1 MKFLYFIFISYL
13 KFNLWN
19 GIEIY
24 LKEERGYPLVSF
36 MVIILSGSAYENP
49 EELGLTH
56 FLEHMLFDGTKN
68 YKREKLNEE
77 FSNSGI
83 YVNAFTREDYT
94 AFFFTG
100 PSKEIEKGIYL
111 LSEMLFESNFP
122 DEEFEK
128 EKNVVIEEMNM
139 ERKREENIHEEEAM
153 KYLFA
158 GLPYSNPVIGYE
170 ETIKNLKKENLINFW
185 KKHYIPQNMKIIAVG
200 NFEIERI
207 LEMIKIY
214 FGKYPPGERIYL
226 EMNKIEYKEKEFFKK
241 RGDFTK
247 NYITIGFNAPLLN
260 ENFSEYFMILN
271 KILNSERIKEKIKNK
286 FEGVEEIHFDYVARK
301 GASILKF
308 YAVYENDLTD
318 KIFNEID
325 KVIKELILDI
335 KEKDFEGAKNSLIYE
350 KIYNEE
356 NYTYA
361 LIFKSYYIPFG
372 GPPFEEKIYERI
384 KRAKFKDFK
393 NFFKNYDFEKRRGF
407 ASLKWKEKG
416 YGESNIYKIERKFVG
431 GTKVLFK
438 YEQDS
443 KIFAMNILIKN
454 RNMIERKG
462 ASEILSR
469 ILYKKLSQLEEI
481 GARIK
486 TYDDPYLPFDD
497 YYHRRDFI
505 YIRLEIPKENAL
517 KGIKVLKENLK
528 NLDFKENEIKSI
540 KEELISI
547 LKREEKNPSYV
558 SEKVLWENLF
568 ENKTFSKPLLGNE
581 KEIEGLSLNELKE
594 VYNNFL
600 SEGNLIIGVVSPFT
614 FEEIKEYLNIF
625 KTNSLNFPPEYI
637 EIKGKGFIKK
647 ININSRETYIRIA
660 RIIPSIKNEE
670 NPALKLL
677 SLIISKRMQEIIR
690 EKMGASYRLGAS
702 VSDYENFSLFEIGIG
717 TSPNK
722 WKDVIEK
729 VFEIIEDLKKNPPGA
744 EEIEKILSSFYG
756 RNLRF
761 HQSRINQAYFMS
773 FYELVGAGY
782 EYDLNIFEIL
792 KSVDYNKLPY
802 LIEKYLKKEEL
813 GIVIAGKME
822 EE

>member
-1 MKFLYFIFISYL
+1 MKLLCFIFFSYL

-24 LKEERGYPLVSF
+24 LKEEKGYPLVSF
-36 MVIILSGSAYENP
+36 MVIVLSGSAYEKP
-49 EELGLTH
+49 EEIGLTH

-77 FSNSGI
+77 FTNRGI

-100 PSKEIEKGIYL
+100 PSKEVEKGIHL

-122 DEEFEK
+122 EEEFEK
-128 EKNVVIEEMNM
+128 EKNVIIEEMNM
-139 ERKREENIHEEEAM
+139 ERKREENLHEEDAL
-153 KYLFA
+153 KYLFS
-158 GLPYSNPVIGYE
+158 GIPYSNPVIGYE
-170 ETIKNLKKENLINFW
+170 ETIKNLKREDLINFW
-185 KKHYIPQNMKIIAVG
+185 KKHYVPQNMKIIAVG
-200 NFEIERI
+200 DFETEDI

-214 FGKYPPGERIYL
+214 FGKYPPGERVYF
-226 EMNKIEYKEKEFFKK
+226 EMNKIEYKEKEIFKK
-241 RGDFTK
+241 RSDFTK

-260 ENFSEYFMILN
+260 EEFSEYFLILN
-271 KILNSERIKEKIKNK
+271 KILNSEKVKEKIKNK
-286 FEGVEEIHFDYVARK
+286 FEGVEEIHFDYITKK
-301 GASILKF
+301 GVSILKF
-308 YAVYENDLTD
+308 YAVYETDLTD

-325 KVIKELILDI
+325 KVIKELVFDI
-335 KEKDFEGAKNSLIYE
+335 NERDFEGAKNSLIYE
-350 KIYNEE
+350 KVYNEE

-393 NFFKNYDFEKRRGF
+393 DFFRNYDFEKRRGF
-407 ASLKWKEKG
+407 ASIKGKEKN
-416 YGESNIYKIERKFVG
+416 YEKSNIYKIERKIVG
-431 GTKVLFK
+431 GNRVLFK
-438 YEQDS
+438 YDPDS

-462 ASEILSR
+462 ASEIISR
-469 ILYKKLSQLEEI
+469 ILYKNLSELEEL

-486 TYDDPYLPFDD
+486 THDDPHLPFDD

-505 YIRLEIPKENAL
+505 YIRFEIPKENAL
-517 KGIKVLKENLK
+517 EGIKILNRKLK
-528 NLDFKENEIKSI
+528 NLDFKESDFKII

-558 SEKVLWENLF
+558 SEKILWENLF
-568 ENKTFSKPLLGNE
+568 KGKTFSKPLLGNE
-581 KEIEGLSLNELKE
+581 KEIEELSLNELKE

-614 FEEIKEYLNIF
+614 FEEVKEHLNIF
-625 KTNSLNFPPEYI
+625 KTNKLDFPCEYI
-637 EIKGKGFIKK
+637 EIKHKGFIKK
-647 ININSRETYIRIA
+647 VNINSRETYIRIA
-660 RIIPSIKNEE
+660 RIIPSLKNEE

-677 SLIISKRMQEIIR
+677 SLIISKKMQEIIR
-690 EKMGASYRLGAS
+690 EKMGASYRLGAG
-702 VSDYENFSLFEIGIG
+702 VTDYEGFSLFEIEIG

-722 WKDVIEK
+722 WKDVLEK
-729 VFEIIEDLKKNPPGA
+729 VFEIIDDIKRNPLSS
-744 EEIEKILSSFYG
+744 EEIGRVLSSFYG

-773 FYELVGAGY
+773 FYELTGAGY

-792 KSVDYNKLPY
+792 KSVDYNKLSY
-802 LIEKYLKKEEL
+802 LIEKYLKKEDL

>member
-13 KFNLWN
+13 RFNLWN

-24 LKEERGYPLVSF
+24 LKEERNYPLVSF
-36 MVIILSGSAYENP
+36 MVIVLSGSAYEKP

-68 YKREKLNEE
+68 YKREKLHEE

-94 AFFFTG
+94 AFFFTC
-100 PSKEIEKGIYL
+100 PSKVIEKGIYL

-128 EKNVVIEEMNM
+128 EKNVIIEEMNM
-139 ERKREENIHEEEAM
+139 ERKREENLHEEDAM
-153 KYLFA
+153 KYLFS
-158 GLPYSNPVIGYE
+158 GLPYSNPIIGYE
-170 ETIKNLKKENLINFW
+170 ETIRNLKKEELINFW

-200 NFEIERI
+200 DFETEKI
-207 LEMIKIY
+207 LEMIKVY
-214 FGKYPPGERIYL
+214 FGKYPPGKRIYF
-226 EMNKIEYKEKEFFKK
+226 EMDKIEYKEKEIFKK
-241 RGDFTK
+241 KSNFKK

-260 ENFSEYFMILN
+260 ENFSEYFLILS
-271 KILNSERIKEKIKNK
+271 KILNSEKVKEKIKNK
-286 FEGVEEIHFDYVARK
+286 FEGVEEVHFDYVAK
-301 GASILKF
+301 KWASILKF
-308 YAVYENDLTD
+308 YAIYENDITD

-325 KVIKELILDI
+325 KVLKEIILDI
-335 KEKDFEGAKNSLIYE
+335 NEKNFEGAKNSLIYE
-350 KIYNEE
+350 KIYKEE

-372 GPPFEEKIYERI
+372 GPFFEEKIYEKI
-384 KRAKFKDFK
+384 KKSRFKDFK

-407 ASLKWKEKG
+407 ASIKEDEK
-416 YGESNIYKIERKFVG
+416 IYEKAIFNKIERKIIKG
-431 GTKVLFK
+431 NKILFK
-438 YEQDS
+438 YEPES

-454 RNMIERKG
+454 RNMIERNG

-469 ILYKKLSQLEEI
+469 ILYKELSELEEI

-486 TYDDPYLPFDD
+486 TYDDPYITFDD

-505 YIRLEIPKENAL
+505 YIRFEIPRENAL
-517 KGIKVLKENLK
+517 KGIKILSKKLRNLK
-528 NLDFKENEIKSI
+528 INEDNFKNV
-540 KEELISI
+540 KEELLSL
-547 LKREEKNPSYV
+547 LKREEKNPYYI
-558 SEKVLWENLF
+558 SEKILWENLF
-568 ENKTFSKPLLGNE
+568 ENKTFSKPLIPDE
-581 KEIEGLSLNELKE
+581 KEIERLNLNELKQI
-594 VYNNFL
+594 YNNFL
-600 SEGNLIIGVVSPFT
+600 SQGNLIIGIVSPFN
-614 FEEIKEYLNIF
+614 FEEIKDYLNISSTD
-625 KTNSLNFPPEYI
+625 KLDFPPEYI

-647 ININSRETYIRIA
+647 LNIDSRETYIRIA
-660 RIIPSIKNEE
+660 RIIPPLKNEE

-702 VSDYENFSLFEIGIG
+702 VSDYEIFSLFEASIG

-722 WKDVIEK
+722 WKEVLQK
-729 VFEIIEDLKKNPPGA
+729 VFEIIEEIKRNPPSK
-744 EEIEKILSSFYG
+744 EEIEIILSSFYG

-773 FYELVGAGY
+773 LYELIGIGY

-792 KSVDYNKLPY
+792 KNVDYNKLPY
-802 LIEKYLKKEEL
+802 LIEKYFKKEDL
-813 GIVIAGKME
+813 GVVIVGKME